1 MHRACECEPLCSCL
15 RPHYRQAGTGP
26 ASRLGLGRRGSAGSR
41 PVTTHTRS
49 CCHLCPKEEP
59 PTAHAGVRGPAHLC
73 DPPPPRSARLT
84 PLPATASSQWA
95 GHWLFPP
102 APHSAGCDRP
112 AGPRPRTGLLTAL
125 PAALPPTP
133 RCFHHRGVRVAAL
146 PSRPRTGLSRQNASS
161 PDSGPRPPC
170 SHPSAP
176 SLERCRAHTGA
187 LFLGIKKPRR
197 NCC

>member
-59 PTAHAGVRGPAHLC
+59 PTAHAGLRGPAHLC

-84 PLPATASSQWA
+84 PLPAAASSQWT

-133 RCFHHRGVRVAAL
+133 NASIIGASAWLLYPPAL
-146 PSRPRTGLSRQNASS
+146 GLASLARTRAPRTRDLAHLAPIPAPRAWNGAGHTLGLYSS
-161 PDSGPRPPC
+161 
-170 SHPSAP
+170 
-176 SLERCRAHTGA
+176 E
-187 LFLGIKKPRR
+187 
-197 NCC
+197 